1 VKIDCIRI
9 IEAGYAPAA
18 TDAEWMSG
26 VLEPFEPLARGMGEM
41 ARIVD
46 FGGASPT
53 VGSPVSRGPVPPLLE
68 SGLSRMFTFLASSHP
83 DVLRALLD
91 PVPRV
96 VCWASHR
103 GAVIPDQV
111 LMGVREIL
119 AGSGF
124 RDALGILSADPSG
137 PSLVVT
143 VPYGEEVAIPART
156 VRQITRATAH
166 LCSAL
171 RLRRRSSPAPSLP
184 RSGGLSSDV
193 EAVLDPSGRVHH
205 ATGAAEGKPAR
216 QSLTEAVRQVE
227 RARGS
232 LRRTDPDEAMAIW
245 SALFQGRWSI
255 VDRTESDGRRFLL
268 ARRNPPGPPDPKA
281 LTQGER
287 DVLACVARGHSNKYA
302 GFLLGVA
309 PSTVSTRLE
318 SALRKLGIATRRE
331 AIEMLG
337 GGAPSA

>member
-1 VKIDCIRI
+1 VKVDCIRI

-26 VLEPFEPLARGMGEM
+26 ILEPFEPLARGMGEM
-41 ARIVD
+41 ARIFD
-46 FGGASPT
+46 FQGAIPT

-68 SGLSRMFTFLASSHP
+68 EGLSHMFTFLASSHP
-83 DVLRALLD
+83 EVLRAVLH
-91 PVPRV
+91 PIPRV
-96 VCWASHR
+96 VCWTSHR
-103 GAVIPDQV
+103 GALIPDHV
-111 LMGVREIL
+111 RKAVREIL

-124 RDALGILSADPSG
+124 RDSLGILSADPSG

-143 VPYGEEVAIPART
+143 IPYGEAVSIPART
-156 VRQITRATAH
+156 VRQLTRATAH

-171 RLRRRSSPAPSLP
+171 RLRRRSPSGPSPDS
-184 RSGGLSSDV
+184 STELSPDV

-205 ATGAAEGKPAR
+205 ATGAAAGRPAR
-216 QSLTEAVRQVE
+216 QSLIEAVRRVE
-227 RARGS
+227 RARGA
-232 LRRTDPDEAMAIW
+232 LRRSDPDEAMAIW
-245 SALFQGRWSI
+245 SALFDGRWSV

-309 PSTVSTRLE
+309 ASTVSTRLD
-318 SALRKLGIATRRE
+318 SALRKLGVASRRE
-331 AIEMLG
+331 AIQMFG